1 MSLDRVSIVLV
12 ETSHPGNVGAVARAM
27 RVMGLADLRLVAPRL
42 ADVTRRDEAV
52 AFASGAVDVLD
63 RATVHPTLDD
73 AIADV
78 TLAVAVS
85 AGGRE
90 FAPEA
95 ATPETC
101 AEAALDELALD
112 PAHRVAFVFGSE
124 RVGLSIEQAQRCQRL
139 LSIPTAGDYSSLNL
153 AQAVQVVSYCLMRAA
168 SGRLAVEAPLRV
180 AAGTPGDPA
189 RTQLADLRSVEGFLA
204 HFEQALVAVGYLDP
218 AHPKKLMPRMRRLFA
233 RARLEQEEVDLLR
246 GVCKM
251 MERAAASRAA
261 AASGKA
267 GPR

>member
-12 ETSHPGNVGAVARAM
+12 ETSHPGNVGATARAM
-27 RVMGLADLRLVAPRL
+27 RVMGLSQLRLVAPRFPDI
-42 ADVTRRDEAV
+42 ARRDEAR
-52 AFASGAVDVLD
+52 AFASGATDVLE

-73 AIADV
+73 AIADTV
-78 TLAVAVS
+78 LAVAVS

-90 FAPEA
+90 FAPDA
-95 ATPETC
+95 TTPEAC
-101 AEAALDELALD
+101 AEAALDDLAAD

-153 AQAVQVVSYCLMRAA
+153 AQAVQVVTYCLMRAA
-168 SGRLAVEAPLRV
+168 AASAGRPDGTHASHASHAPSGGPRA
-180 AAGTPGDPA
+180 
-189 RTQLADLRSVEGFLA
+189 QLAELRSVEGFLA
-204 HFEQALVAVGYLDP
+204 HLERSLVAVGYLDP
-218 AHPKKLMPRMRRLFA
+218 EHPKKLMPRMRRLFS

-251 MERAAASRAA
+251 MERAASRADG
-261 AASGKA
+261 SG
-267 GPR
+267 GGSR